1 MAEAFWLEY
10 EQSADWE
17 AACDALADYL
27 EPTISAILEDDDR
40 WAYALYTST
49 FAGYPGKQPNS
60 LYRDCSPLPVPE

>member
-49 FAGYPGKQPNS
+49 FAGY
-60 LYRDCSPLPVPE
+60 R